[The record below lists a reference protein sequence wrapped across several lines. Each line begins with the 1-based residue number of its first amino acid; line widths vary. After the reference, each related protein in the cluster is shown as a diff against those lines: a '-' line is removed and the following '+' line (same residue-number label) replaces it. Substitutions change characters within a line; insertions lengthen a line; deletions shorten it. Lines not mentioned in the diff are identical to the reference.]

1 VQILLIFSL
10 IFIAIIALFIIL
22 LHLGFRAPRVL
33 ETKNPNDFGMP
44 FTEVSIPTVAHKN
57 LFGWLIAAEGA
68 NETLIILHG
77 WGGNAEMMLPI
88 AKPFHQNNLNVLLI
102 DSRGHGKSD
111 SDTFSSLP
119 RFAEDLGKSI
129 DWLKQ
134 NHPNQSKKIA
144 LLGHSVGAGAVLFEA
159 SKRNDIDAIISI
171 SAFAHAQW
179 MMQRYLSSFHLPQI
193 LINLILRYVQWIIGL
208 QFSDFAP
215 LSTVCHIDAPI
226 LIVHGKD
233 DTVIPID
240 DARAILKHCPESHL
254 TLMEVED
261 AGHESVDKFEEHS
274 HKLLNFLQK
283 SGFMAGSPKKI

>member
-1 VQILLIFSL
+1 MQILLIICL
-10 IFIAIIALFIIL
+10 ILIAIIALFIIL
-22 LHLGFRAPRVL
+22 LHLGFHAPRVT

-44 FTEVSIPTVAHKN
+44 FKEVSIPTVATKN
-57 LFGWLIAAEGA
+57 LFGWMIPAEGA

-77 WGGNAEMMLPI
+77 WGGNAEMMIPI

-111 SDTFSSLP
+111 SHTFSSLP

-159 SKRNDIDAIISI
+159 SKRDDIDAIISI

-240 DARAILKHCPESHL
+240 DARAILKHCSESHL

-274 HKLLNFLQK
+274 HILLGFLQK
-283 SGFMAGSPKKI
+283 SGFMTKFPKNS